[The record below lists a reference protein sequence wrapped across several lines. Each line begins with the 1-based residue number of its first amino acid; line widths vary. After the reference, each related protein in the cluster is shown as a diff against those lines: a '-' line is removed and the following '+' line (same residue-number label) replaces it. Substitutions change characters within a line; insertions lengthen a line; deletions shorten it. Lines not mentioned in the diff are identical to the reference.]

1 MSWLPRKVRPARAFC
16 LPVLI
21 HLGGAFFVAIWLL
34 DCHLE
39 SERKRVLLR
48 ISSDWANDEVI
59 LRLEGEVTQP
69 WTDELERMVAELFSE
84 DKRVV
89 LEMSAVRFIDA
100 HAVEV
105 LHKWSDSVVLRNCTP
120 FLREL
125 LKVRTLRCE

>member
-1 MSWLPRKVRPARAFC
+1 MSWLPRNARPVRACC

-21 HLGGAFFVAIWLL
+21 HLDGAFFVAIWPL
-34 DCHLE
+34 DCHLQW
-39 SERKRVLLR
+39 ERKRVLLR
-48 ISSDWANDEVI
+48 ISSDWANEEVI

-69 WTDELERMVAELFSE
+69 WTDELERMVTELFSE

-100 HAVEV
+100 HAVDV
-105 LHKWSDSVVLRNCTP
+105 LHKWSDSVVLSNCTP

-125 LKVRTLRCE
+125 LKVTTLRRE

>member
-1 MSWLPRKVRPARAFC
+1 MSWLPRKVRPVRAFS

-21 HLGGAFFVAIWLL
+21 HLGGAFFVAFWPL

-48 ISSDWANDEVI
+48 ISSDWASDEVI

-69 WTDELERMVAELFSE
+69 WTDELERMVTELFSE

-100 HAVEV
+100 HAVDM
-105 LHKWSDSVVLRNCTP
+105 LHKWSQSVVLGNCTP
-120 FLREL
+120 FVKEL
-125 LKVRTLRCE
+125 LKARSSRRE